1 MRLRVL
7 PTIGMPTTQGGVEW
21 FLALA
26 FVGIRLVDLIQAGLA
41 QPLAFRLSPYP
52 LLEAATAM
60 LCLTE
65 AGLVSRRILRR
76 RRYDEPWLATVDVAT
91 GFLLLATT
99 AWLTA
104 PNIGVNSWANWT
116 FPITLGTVVGAAI
129 ALRRGWQVTTA
140 TALLTLGYL
149 LWVATPTNQA
159 GAEIMTG
166 VVNAAAYPA
175 FAAMV
180 WILASFLRRLGTD
193 ADTARQQA
201 ATAAQEL
208 ERERQRHLL
217 HDQAATLSLLSRDD
231 LDTRVRALAQR
242 QARAGADKIRSFL
255 DDEPPTPNGLTSEL
269 TALSQA
275 FADLDV
281 DLNLDGVRHDP
292 AAQVQAAILGA
303 IQTALHNIRHHANA
317 HHTTLYAESDPS
329 GWEITLYDDGA
340 GFDPATATERFGLR
354 HQIRGAITD
363 VGGQVELLSAPG
375 QGTFLR
381 LWGRS

>member
-91 GFLLLATT
+91 GFLLLTTT

-104 PNIGVNSWANWT
+104 PNIGVNNWANWT
-116 FPITLGTVVGAAI
+116 FPVTLGTVTGAAI
-129 ALRRGWQVTTA
+129 AYRQGWQA
-140 TALLTLGYL
+140 TAATVLLTLGYL
-149 LWVATPTNQA
+149 LWVVTPTNQA
-159 GAEIMTG
+159 GAEFMTG

-180 WILASFLRRLGTD
+180 WILASFLRRLAAD

-201 ATAAQEL
+201 ATAAREL

-217 HDQAATLSLLSRDD
+217 HDQAATLSLLSRED

-242 QARAGADKIRSFL
+242 QARAGARKIRSFL
-255 DDEPPTPNGLTSEL
+255 NDEPATPSGLTSEL
-269 TALSQA
+269 SALAQA
-275 FADLDV
+275 FADLDL
-281 DLNLDGVRHDP
+281 DLNIDGLRHDP
-292 AAQVQAAILGA
+292 PAPIQTAILGA
-303 IQTALHNIRHHANA
+303 IQTALHNVRHHAHA
-317 HHTTLYAESDPS
+317 QHTTLFAESDPS
-329 GWEITLYDDGA
+329 GWEITIYDDGA
-340 GFDPATATERFGLR
+340 GFDPATTSERFGLR
-354 HQIRGAITD
+354 HQIRGAITNI
-363 VGGQVELLSAPG
+363 GGQVELLSAPG

-381 LWGRS
+381 LWGQS